1 MVKKIKPVPPDEH
14 CNARTRAGTLCK
26 KKAGAGTDHLGEGRC
41 KLHGG
46 VVGKN
51 HGPPKGSQ
59 NAKQHGIYARLF
71 KQDELDAAA
80 EMAGSVDTEL
90 AIARLQLANLIQKIQ
105 ADEFELKKLEVK
117 TIGMESPEQHAA
129 KVKEARAKD
138 AAMCGEYYDPDDDD
152 HGLEQESQPVE
163 IKRVRE
169 KPDWNA
175 EFIRL
180 TSLVAKLEAQRQSM
194 QQREQII
201 SRLKAIAKGDGQ
213 NGDDDFSHLSDQE
226 LNTLFSKLIE
236 G

>member
-1 MVKKIKPVPPDEH
+1 
-14 CNARTRAGTLCK
+14 
-26 KKAGAGTDHLGEGRC
+26 
-41 KLHGG
+41 
-46 VVGKN
+46 
-51 HGPPKGSQ
+51 
-59 NAKQHGIYARLF
+59 
-71 KQDELDAAA
+71 
-80 EMAGSVDTEL
+80 
-90 AIARLQLANLIQKIQ
+90 
-105 ADEFELKKLEVK
+105 
-117 TIGMESPEQHAA
+117 
-129 KVKEARAKD
+129 
-138 AAMCGEYYDPDDDD
+138 MCGEYYDPNDDD

-201 SRLKAIAKGDGQ
+201 SRLKALAKGDGQ